1 MFESVKNSLS
11 LKQAIKKYKAIL
23 KQYIKRQ
30 FMRVGR
36 KCTSRV
42 HGYRRCLFKQKFYD
56 WPFKKSVSCELWE
69 DQVTTD
75 IQSNPESGV

>member
-1 MFESVKNSLS
+1 
-11 LKQAIKKYKAIL
+11 
-23 KQYIKRQ
+23 
-30 FMRVGR
+30 MRVGR
-36 KCTSRV
+36 KCTSRM
-42 HGYRRCLFKQKFYD
+42 HSYRRCLFKQKFYD